1 MPSNNEAA
9 GKKSPRAAHVL
20 VDKRGGRRLGRLL
33 FLLLAALSS
42 GCLSFRSVTAAGSI
56 GQLVGAR
63 ATAIPPLLLYCDA
76 ENILAG
82 AVKTCPRERVD
93 AYVKELS
100 AYSQGLAKYATGL
113 RNLAEYNDARV
124 GDPLRLITYGA
135 ERLQYFTL
143 QPLDATSQSMAAGAF
158 QLGLLITQEWR
169 RKELKKVI
177 ITAHPHVV
185 AVINGLVSR
194 AALLG
199 EPIKYIADRGIS
211 DRRRTLVEIERSAPA
226 TDLIGR
232 QQRQNQQLTL
242 LQLEFFL
249 RNGHDALVNYTK
261 ALLAFRRAH
270 EILFASV
277 TVRKSLGERD
287 QEIYDL
293 LKKDLP
299 PLLQ

>member
-1 MPSNNEAA
+1 MVTDLWVAIVRN
-9 GKKSPRAAHVL
+9 RMRV
-20 VDKRGGRRLGRLL
+20 GG
-33 FLLLAALSS
+33 LLLVLSAALST

-56 GQLVGAR
+56 GQLIGAR
-63 ATAIPPLLLYCDA
+63 STAIPPLLLYCDA

-82 AVKTCPRERVD
+82 AVKTCPRERVET
-93 AYVKELS
+93 YVKELT

-113 RNLAEYNDARV
+113 RNLSEYNDVRI
-124 GDPLRLITYGA
+124 GDPLRLLAYGG
-135 ERLQYFTL
+135 ERLESFNL
-143 QPLDATSQSMAAGAF
+143 QPLDATSQSMAAGAY
-158 QLGLLITQEWR
+158 QLGLLLAQEWR
-169 RKELKKVI
+169 RKELKNVI

-185 AVINGLVSR
+185 AVVNGLISR
-194 AALLG
+194 AVLLR
-199 EPIKYIADRGIS
+199 EPIKYMAERGIS
-211 DRRRTLVEIERSAPA
+211 DRRRTLVEIDRAAPA

-232 QQRQNQQLTL
+232 QQRQNQLLTL

-249 RNGHDALVNYTK
+249 RNGHEALVNYIK

-277 TVRKSLGERD
+277 TVQNRLGERD

>member
-1 MPSNNEAA
+1 MTAQKPSSLMQTYARSDLAFERGEGSYLYTADGRRYLDFAA
-9 GKKSPRAAHVL
+9 GIAVNA
-20 VDKRGGRRLGRLL
+20 LGH
-33 FLLLAALSS
+33 
-42 GCLSFRSVTAAGSI
+42 C
-56 GQLVGAR
+56 
-63 ATAIPPLLLYCDA
+63 
-76 ENILAG
+76 
-82 AVKTCPRERVD
+82 
-93 AYVKELS
+93 
-100 AYSQGLAKYATGL
+100 
-113 RNLAEYNDARV
+113 
-124 GDPLRLITYGA
+124 
-135 ERLQYFTL
+135 
-143 QPLDATSQSMAAGAF
+143 
-158 QLGLLITQEWR
+158 
-169 RKELKKVI
+169 
-177 ITAHPHVV
+177 HPHVV